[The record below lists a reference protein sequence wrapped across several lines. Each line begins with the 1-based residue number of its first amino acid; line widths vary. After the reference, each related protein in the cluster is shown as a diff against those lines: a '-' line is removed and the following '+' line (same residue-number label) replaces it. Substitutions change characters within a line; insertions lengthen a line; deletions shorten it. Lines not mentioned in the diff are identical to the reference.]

1 MLDTYMI
8 SIGTTYETEQGL
20 TGMKVH
26 SRVAIHDQEGT
37 SNDDWI
43 NDYALAKLGD
53 GGGTWT
59 FMRSQGH
66 LLLWG
71 KALEFVARFK
81 DFSPH
86 SGRVGTVELAKPL
99 HGKKTLSYQ
108 VNPL

>member
-8 SIGTTYETEQGL
+8 SIGTTHETEQGL
-20 TGMKVH
+20 TGMSVY

-37 SNDDWI
+37 ANDDWI
-43 NDYALAKLGD
+43 NDYNLATIGE

-81 DFSPH
+81 DFSPN

-99 HGKKTLSYQ
+99 NGSRTLSYRVQ
-108 VNPL
+108 PL

>member
-1 MLDTYMI
+1 MI
-8 SIGTTYETEQGL
+8 SIGTAYETEQGL
-20 TGMKVH
+20 TGMRISSQV
-26 SRVAIHDQEGT
+26 VIHDREG
-37 SNDDWI
+37 SANDDWI
-43 NDYALAKLGD
+43 NDYALAKIGD

-81 DFSPH
+81 DFSPN

-99 HGKKTLSYQ
+99 NGSRTLSYE
-108 VNPL
+108 VRPL